1 MVEYAVD
8 DHLDSV
14 LVERLAHGRK
24 ILVGTEA
31 AVDFAVITRIIAV
44 RIGFKNRREI
54 YGICTAVQNMRNP
67 VLHFLNARCED
78 PVVLFWRPAET
89 KGIDLIEN
97 TFVSPH
103 LKKLQSPLSK
113 NKINK
118 KRKKRARFQRQTK
131 LILHNK
137 VENILN

>member
-1 MVEYAVD
+1 MVEYTVD

-67 VLHFLNARCED
+67 VLHFLNALCED

-118 KRKKRARFQRQTK
+118 YYKRGISYVQNFKKRSTK
-131 LILHNK
+131 
-137 VENILN
+137 